1 MSSKHP
7 RRPVDLEG
15 MLLQTQPTL
24 RPFEN
29 RTPLYVMHFFFAFV
43 SRMWDMGLVLLIAQI
58 TNNSLF
64 LVAITG
70 LCSALS
76 VFLFMGGIGHYLDKT
91 NRIVAVRVALFSKV
105 LFVTL
110 AYLVC
115 AYLCADADAAAA
127 ERSLSLRERQ
137 TMLYSIPVLGALAG
151 LSFCGITQSIEKD
164 WIVVLSAKDS
174 VWLSATNSVM
184 TQIDLGCSSLAP
196 LVTGILFA
204 QLPHSVVAII
214 LLFINAVSSVALY
227 IYMSYLY
234 HAWPA
239 LGHKVGVDVLEAAEE
254 ILKAESAELEYCSDD
269 DEQYPLT
276 QPPNY
281 GATATSGAGNS
292 NKRTDSAWAADGKS
306 RLSVRSAAEL
316 TAKQSRRMSADA
328 LQMNKSTEARAET
341 GVADDTP
348 CCGHFSCAV
357 CGGTT
362 IGGVFKDFLQSGCA
376 GMMVSYA
383 FLYLTVLSFGSLMTV
398 YVRWAGV
405 SDDRLGLFRGLA
417 ALFGYSGAVLFP
429 YISGWLGLWAAA
441 QVAILYQFVLVAV
454 AASSVFWEEA
464 SASVY
469 VVIVA
474 VVRGASESLVQS
486 KTVSFISLL
495 RVLCSCYQGRDCG
508 CSTSVCGKSPRKPSR
523 RQCAVSNGITCRVAA
538 WCGQSHFRHCMWHA
552 LSLNISTCA
561 PHPRRQ
567 GEWPVALYD
576 CVLRDGRLRSGGLR
590 PR

>member
-70 LCSALS
+70 LCGALS
-76 VFLFMGGIGHYLDKT
+76 VFLLMGGIGHYLDRT

-110 AYLVC
+110 AYLIC
-115 AYLCADADAAAA
+115 AYLCADDAAAKQ
-127 ERSLSLRERQ
+127 SLSVQDRQ
-137 TMLYSIPVLGALAG
+137 AMLYSIPVLGALAG

-239 LGHKVGVDVLEAAEE
+239 LGQKVGVDVLEAAEE
-254 ILKAESAELEYCSDD
+254 ILKAESAELDFCSDD

-292 NKRTDSAWAADGKS
+292 TKRTDSAWAADGKS

-348 CCGHFSCAV
+348 CCGHLSCAV

-362 IGGVFKDFLQSGCA
+362 VGSVFKDFLQSGCA

-441 QVAILYQFVLVAV
+441 QVAILYQFILVAV
-454 AASSVFWEEA
+454 AASSFFWEGA
-464 SASVY
+464 SSSVY
-469 VVIVA
+469 VVIFA
-474 VVRGASESLVQS
+474 VVRGRFSIPSVAVDY
-486 KTVSFISLL
+486 VFC
-495 RVLCSCYQGRDCG
+495 VCSW
-508 CSTSVCGKSPRKPSR
+508 
-523 RQCAVSNGITCRVAA
+523 CAVQLLSRTGLWLFDLCVRQIAQETIPETVRGKFPRYSALQQRVVDNHIPGVA
-538 WCGQSHFRHCMWHA
+538 CGTRSHR
-552 LSLNISTCA
+552 ISA
-561 PHPRRQ
+561 PCSHISR
-567 GEWPVALYD
+567 V
-576 CVLRDGRLRSGGLR
+576 CVVSAQAR
-590 PR
+590 